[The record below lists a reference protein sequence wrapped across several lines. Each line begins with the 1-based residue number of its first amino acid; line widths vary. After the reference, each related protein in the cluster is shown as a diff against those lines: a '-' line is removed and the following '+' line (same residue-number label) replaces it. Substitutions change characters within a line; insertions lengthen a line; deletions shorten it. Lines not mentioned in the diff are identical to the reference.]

1 MTSPVT
7 PPAPPATGAVLLR
20 RAVRRRLRLVVPGLA
35 FMVLWQV
42 CEAVVPISIGL
53 IIDHAVLPLD
63 PTLFVIMIV
72 GLGLLFFVLSWAY
85 RLGAR
90 RNNKALHLETH
101 DLRVEVAAHAL
112 HPRGTRTPLRTGE
125 ILSVATADADVA
137 GTIFRHLALG
147 GSAAVGIVFTAGY
160 LLITDWLTGL
170 AVLVGVPAGLLL
182 VRMVSP
188 LLSRRTHVQQQAI
201 GLASAMASDL
211 LRGLRVIK
219 GIGGETT
226 ALARYRDTS
235 QRAMRASV
243 DTADGIGRMEGL
255 GGLATCLVLGTVTA
269 LAGWRVTTG
278 DLTVGQLV
286 SVIGVATF
294 LAEPVGTV
302 GVFMAMVSR
311 SRAAAERITDF
322 LNTPPLLVDGPQTPA
337 PDAPRTVTIDGVDV
351 TPGECV
357 ALAVDDPATA
367 RAIATALA
375 GEATSTW
382 LDRVR
387 YAGLPRSEVAADGA
401 RDLVVVPHDSDL
413 FEGTLASNIGL
424 ATDDPRLDAVLEA
437 SATAE
442 LLDLFPDGL
451 GHPIHA
457 AGSNLSGGQRQRI
470 SLARALAAGPPT
482 LVLHDPTT
490 AVDAVTELAIAAG
503 VRRVRGRDRTT
514 IMITSSPALCSAADR
529 VVHLD
534 GTSAPVTGVHEEL
547 MARSDRYREAVAR

>member
-1 MTSPVT
+1 MTAPAT
-7 PPAPPATGAVLLR
+7 PSAPPATGAGLLR

-63 PTLFVIMIV
+63 LRLFVIMV
-72 GLGLLFFVLSWAY
+72 AGLGGLFFVLSWAY

-90 RNNKALHLETH
+90 RNNNALHLETH

-182 VRMVSP
+182 VRLVSP
-188 LLSRRTHVQQQAI
+188 LLSRRTHAQQQAI

-219 GIGGETT
+219 GIGGETA
-226 ALARYRDTS
+226 ALARYRDAS

-243 DTADGIGRMEGL
+243 DTADGLGRMEGL
-255 GGLATCLVLGTVTA
+255 SGLATCLVLGAVTA

-302 GVFMAMVSR
+302 AIFMAMMSR
-311 SRAAAERITDF
+311 SRAAAERIVDF
-322 LNTPPLLVDGPQTPA
+322 LTTPPLLVDGSHRPTPEA
-337 PDAPRTVTIDGVDV
+337 LRAVTVDGVEI

-357 ALAVDDPATA
+357 ALAVDDPAKA
-367 RAIATALA
+367 RAIAAALA
-375 GEATSTW
+375 GDGTSTW

-387 YAGLPRSEVAADGA
+387 YAGLPRAEIAADAA

-424 ATDDPRLDAVLEA
+424 AAEDPRLAAVLDA

-442 LLDLFPDGL
+442 LLELFPDGL
-451 GHPIHA
+451 AHPIHA
-457 AGSNLSGGQRQRI
+457 AGGNLSGGQRQRI
-470 SLARALAAGPPT
+470 SLARALAADPPV

-490 AVDAVTELAIAAG
+490 AVDAVTELVIAAG
-503 VRRVRGRDRTT
+503 IRRVRGSDRTT
-514 IMITSSPALCSAADR
+514 IVITSSPALCGAADR
-529 VVHLD
+529 VVHLA
-534 GTSAPVTGVHEEL
+534 GTGPPVIGVHEEL
-547 MARSDRYREAVAR
+547 MAHSDRYREAVAR